1 MSKKNRKI
9 CVVINNRANYAR
21 IKYFLKAAQK
31 ISKIEL
37 SIILGASANLE
48 RYGELSQTLKKDG
61 FNPKYKISTIV
72 EGENPISMAKST
84 GLSII
89 ELSSIFE
96 KIKPDIVLT
105 VADRF
110 ETLATAIAAS
120 YLNIFLAHTQG
131 GEVSGSIDESV
142 RHSISK
148 LAHIHFPSTKRS
160 REFLIKMG
168 EKKKDFFNW
177 MSID

>member
-1 MSKKNRKI
+1 MIKLDNIMLKKPGTGLKWEERRKILGKVLVKKINLKIIYLKFQMSKKNRKI

-110 ETLATAIAAS
+110 EK
-120 YLNIFLAHTQG
+120 H
-131 GEVSGSIDESV
+131 
-142 RHSISK
+142 
-148 LAHIHFPSTKRS
+148 
-160 REFLIKMG
+160 
-168 EKKKDFFNW
+168 
-177 MSID
+177 